1 LLATGV
7 SADLGED
14 VELDMTEEND
24 EDKVALLQEKY
35 VPEEEELCVV

>member
-24 EDKVALLQEKY
+24 EDKVVLLQEKY